1 MIPRLLRRFRLPR
14 SDRVSAVIGL
24 PLLIACTV
32 LVAVGGVALLSFR
45 RSSEQVMAIT
55 GERLEVVAQNRATL
69 LDDYLTGAKQQ
80 LAVLAGNPSTL
91 FALTSFTS
99 SYMAIEQNAYTE
111 LQQQFGREAMAAKA
125 GSEHPDGAEADS
137 LYEASHKRFDAGFR
151 QTVDIARLADLY
163 LINELGDIVY
173 SVQKQRD
180 FGAVLSDSMLAGSG
194 LSRAHSRAMAA
205 TAIPLVTIEDY
216 APYAPLGE
224 PALFMARSVRS
235 DSGRLIGTVVFRISN
250 QTIDHIMQAPFGL
263 GETGDAILVGA
274 DGLARS
280 NSRWGS
286 QLPAAQRFTGPA
298 MAAAL
303 AGSSGVVSSNNH
315 LGHAALL
322 AYRAVMLGD
331 ERVALLVSVDRTEAF
346 ASVYRLGR
354 ELALTAAGI
363 LAAIVLIG
371 IFYARSIIRRIQ
383 FTAHHDPLTGLP
395 NRRLFNDRLAQAIA
409 IAGRGNQRVA
419 VLCLDLDQ
427 FKPVNELLGHSGGD
441 KLLLQVGA
449 RLTAI
454 LRETDTVARLGGDE
468 FVVILPLI
476 GNLDTACG
484 VAERIIDELSR
495 SFEIDGEKVT
505 IGSSVGI
512 AMYPMHANTAAKL
525 MLNADT
531 ALYRAKHG
539 GRGTFRVFDAAMDL
553 QMQERRLIEYD
564 LRGALERGEMSV
576 HYQPLVSCL
585 SGELEGFEALVRWH
599 HPQRGPISPGVFIP
613 IAEESGMI
621 VPLGRWILETACA
634 EAVRWPKPY
643 RLAVNVSPVQFRKGD
658 LAGFIA
664 DTLDHTG
671 LAPERLE
678 IEVTEGLLIEDTGHA
693 LTILAAMKHR
703 GIRIS
708 LDDFGTGYSSL
719 SYLHRF
725 PFDSL
730 KIDRSFVCDMDRSEQ
745 AVVVIRSIIALAHSL
760 HLTLTAEGVET
771 QAQLDLLREL
781 NCDQAQGYLLG
792 RPMSA
797 QDLDKVMGEPRKP
810 EGLPQA
816 AA

>member
-1 MIPRLLRRFRLPR
+1 MRPRLLRRFALPR
-14 SDRVSAVIGL
+14 FGRLSAVIGL
-24 PLLIACTV
+24 PLLIVCTV
-32 LVAVGGVALLSFR
+32 LLAVACVALLSFR

-69 LDDYLTGAKQQ
+69 LDDYLAGAKQQ
-80 LAVLAGNPSTL
+80 LGILAENPSTL

-99 SYMAIEQNAYTE
+99 SYMAIEQDPYKA
-111 LQQQFGREAMAAKA
+111 LQEQFGKDAMAAKT
-125 GSEHPDGAEADS
+125 GREHPDGAEADS
-137 LYEASHKRFDAGFR
+137 LYGASHKRFDPGFR

-163 LINELGDIVY
+163 LIDQLGDVVY

-180 FGAVLSDSMLAGSG
+180 FAAPLSDPMLAGST
-194 LSRAHSRAMAA
+194 LNSAHRRAMAPA
-205 TAIPLVTIEDY
+205 AAAVTVENY
-216 APYAPLGE
+216 APYTPLGE

-235 DSGRLIGTVVFRISN
+235 DSGRLVGTVVFRISN
-250 QTIDHIMQAPFGL
+250 QTIDRIMQAPFGL

-274 DGLARS
+274 DGVMRS
-280 NSRWGS
+280 NSRLS
-286 QLPAAQRFTGPA
+286 PTTALTARFTGDA
-298 MAAAL
+298 AVAAL
-303 AGSSGVVSSNNH
+303 AGSSGVVSGNDH

-322 AYRAVMLGD
+322 AYRPVMLGG
-331 ERVALLVSVDRTEAF
+331 ERVALIVSVDRSEAF

-383 FTAHHDPLTGLP
+383 YTAHHDPLTGLP
-395 NRRLFNDRLAQAIA
+395 NRRLFNDRLVQATA
-409 IAGRGNQRVA
+409 VAGRSGQGVA

-468 FVVILPLI
+468 FVVILPLV
-476 GNLDTACG
+476 GNLDTACA
-484 VAERIIDELSR
+484 VAERIIAELTR
-495 SFEIDGEKVT
+495 SFEIDGEKVA
-505 IGSSVGI
+505 IGTSVGI
-512 AMYPMHANTAAKL
+512 AMYPLHANTGAKL

-531 ALYRAKHG
+531 ALYRAKHE
-539 GRGTFRVFDAAMDL
+539 GRGTFRIFEAEMDL
-553 QMQERRLIEYD
+553 QMQERRLIGHD

-576 HYQPLVSCL
+576 HYQPLVNCR
-585 SGELEGFEALVRWH
+585 SGELEGLEALVRWT
-599 HPQRGPISPGVFIP
+599 HPQRGAISPAVFIP

-621 VPLGRWILETACA
+621 VPLGRWILQTACA
-634 EAVRWPKPY
+634 EAARWPKPY
-643 RLAVNVSPVQFRKGD
+643 RVAVNVSPVQFRKGD
-658 LAGFIA
+658 LAASIA
-664 DTLDHTG
+664 ETLHCTG
-671 LAPERLE
+671 LAPQRLE
-678 IEVTEGLLIEDTGHA
+678 IEVTEGLLIDDTGHA
-693 LTILAAMKHR
+693 LAILAALKQQR
-703 GIRIS
+703 IRVS

-725 PFDSL
+725 PFDNI
-730 KIDRSFVCDMDRSEQ
+730 KIDRSFVCDMDRCEQ
-745 AVVVIRSIIALAHSL
+745 AIVVVRSIVTLAHSL
-760 HLTLTAEGVET
+760 HLTVTAEGVET
-771 QAQLDLLREL
+771 QAQLDLLRDL
-781 NCDQAQGYLLG
+781 HCDQAQGYLLG

-797 QDLDKVMGEPRKP
+797 QDLGQVMGEHRAPA
-810 EGLPQA
+810 GFPQA